1 MSATLP
7 VPNLPEGLCQRLLV
21 SISDRSSKAKACPL
35 SALNRPPLS
44 VVPGPWPPPTP
55 RGRALGAAALAHL
68 LLLLLAWHLKP
79 PLESRESSPARRSST
94 LRLLAPTAP
103 SQGARPLASAL
114 VPPPPPPASL
124 PIGLRTQVSLMMD
137 PAEWGS
143 APTPSPTAVSSG
155 PRSSADTAQSFGTV
169 GLDGAAAVPQ
179 GPASGPQ
186 RLAMK
191 PGREVLRGSLANP
204 ATQDPRT
211 NTPRPSVEEKIA
223 LGLNP
228 DLCLKEE
235 RMADGTVRRYLAKRR
250 VVPTAAQAYTNVRS
264 ERIAVCS

>member
-1 MSATLP
+1 MSTTLP
-7 VPNLPEGLCQRLLV
+7 VPNLPEGRCPRLLV
-21 SISDRSSKAKACPL
+21 SISDRFRKAKACLL
-35 SALNRPPLS
+35 SAQNCPSLD
-44 VVPGPWPPPTP
+44 VIPGPWPRPAP
-55 RGRALGAAALAHL
+55 RGWALGAAALAHL
-68 LLLLLAWHLKP
+68 LLLLLAWNVKP
-79 PLESRESSPARRSST
+79 LLESRQSDSTRRSTT
-94 LRLLAPTAP
+94 LRLLPPTVASREAPAP
-103 SQGARPLASAL
+103 ASAHT
-114 VPPPPPPASL
+114 PPPAPRASL
-124 PIGLRTQVSLMMD
+124 PTDLRTQVNLMMD
-137 PAEWGS
+137 PADWGA
-143 APTPSPTAVSSG
+143 APHASPAPASSG
-155 PRSSADTAQSFGTV
+155 ARISADSAQSFGTV

-235 RMADGTVRRYLAKRR
+235 RMSDGSVRRYLAKRQ
-250 VVPTAAQAYTNVRS
+250 VVPTAAQAYTNVRT

>member
-1 MSATLP
+1 M
-7 VPNLPEGLCQRLLV
+7 LV
-21 SISDRSSKAKACPL
+21 SISDRFRKAKACHL
-35 SALNRPPLS
+35 SPLNRPPLS
-44 VVPGPWPPPTP
+44 VAPGPWPRPAP
-55 RGRALGAAALAHL
+55 RGWALGAAALAHL
-68 LLLLLAWHLKP
+68 LLLLLAWKP
-79 PLESRESSPARRSST
+79 TPLLESWESDPARRSTT
-94 LRLLAPTAP
+94 LRLLTPTVPSRPSPAP
-103 SQGARPLASAL
+103 ASAL
-114 VPPPPPPASL
+114 APPPPVLASL
-124 PIGLRTQVSLMMD
+124 PTGLRTQITLMMD
-137 PAEWGS
+137 PADWGS
-143 APTPSPTAVSSG
+143 TPSPSPTSASSG
-155 PRSSADTAQSFGTV
+155 PRSSADSAQSFGTV

-191 PGREVLRGSLANP
+191 PGAEVLRGSLANP

-235 RMADGTVRRYLAKRR
+235 RMADGSVRRYLAKRQ
-250 VVPTAAQAYTNVRS
+250 VVPTAAQAYTNVRT